1 MNPSK
6 ADSDANTLLAT
17 NQGTAVKSHSAVSTT
32 SVQQWSDQRLV
43 TGTDQLIEE
52 VAVALVYNG
61 ISHVV
66 MMVTPHELEAFALGF
81 SLSEGILD
89 LPEQLY
95 GLDIHHQTQG
105 IEIAMQISAECFA
118 RLKQKRRNM
127 TGRTGCGLCGSES
140 LEQVIRQPE
149 PLKTSPVYRHKAI
162 EVAVR
167 QLEPRQPLQQQTGAS
182 HGAALCNNSG
192 DIQMLCEDVGRHNA
206 LDKLYG
212 QACGHVELHDAS
224 KRADCFVVT
233 SSRASYELVLKSAAM
248 GVGMLVAISA
258 PTGLAVRIAEQ
269 ANIILIGFARDGRHV
284 VYTHADRV
292 NS

>member
-105 IEIAMQISAECFA
+105 IEIAMQISAECFEA
-118 RLKQKRRNM
+118 GTPYLGTSAGSNI
-127 TGRTGCGLCGSES
+127 CGLTINTTNDMPIVYPPSFKTLSLVPFNINPHYLDPDPLSKHMGETRETRIQEFHKFNTQPVVGLREGSY
-140 LEQVIRQPE
+140 LQV
-149 PLKTSPVYRHKAI
+149 
-162 EVAVR
+162 
-167 QLEPRQPLQQQTGAS
+167 
-182 HGAALCNNSG
+182 SG
-192 DIQMLCEDVGRHNA
+192 E
-206 LDKLYG
+206 
-212 QACGHVELHDAS
+212 
-224 KRADCFVVT
+224 
-233 SSRASYELVLKSAAM
+233 
-248 GVGMLVAISA
+248 
-258 PTGLAVRIAEQ
+258 
-269 ANIILIGFARDGRHV
+269 NIILKGSLSARIFEFNKQPYELH
-284 VYTHADRV
+284 T
-292 NS
+292 NSNLNQLK